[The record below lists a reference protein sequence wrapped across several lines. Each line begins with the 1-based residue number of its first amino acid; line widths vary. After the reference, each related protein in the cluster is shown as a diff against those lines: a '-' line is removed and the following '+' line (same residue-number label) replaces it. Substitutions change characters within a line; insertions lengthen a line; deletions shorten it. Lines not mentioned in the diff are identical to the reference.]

1 MNLVSIV
8 ILGLSIAMLLH
19 YTLFYDYGRAYLAA
33 MYHPG
38 QPQSYREL
46 LTRHW
51 NRGVGW
57 IIRKMGK
64 EDLEKLEKVELTPR
78 EYVLLSLGIPALGL
92 IFGLIIGVVLHL
104 KVKLSL
110 SFVVAFVLLGVL
122 AGYLVLRVA
131 IIMVLDTYQT
141 QLKNTLPELINN
153 LKVNIIAGDT
163 IEQAFRSAAE
173 FISGPL
179 EKIVITI
186 MRWSDGETSFAE
198 ALDRMIRQTDDT
210 DLHSVLQRIQTYHL
224 SGITDRNNVF
234 DEMAEDMMRISA
246 DRQESDLEALE
257 IKLTM
262 LMLGGMIGNTIRL
275 GIPVAELAFKNLLK

>member
-46 LTRHW
+46 LTRYW

-92 IFGLIIGVVLHL
+92 VLGLIIGVVLHM

-110 SFVVAFVLLGVL
+110 SFIVVFVLLGVL

-186 MRWSDGETSFAE
+186 MRWSDGEMSFAE

-224 SGITDRNNVF
+224 SGITDRNSAF

-246 DRQESDLEALE
+246 DRQESALEALE

-275 GIPVAELAFKNLLK
+275 GIPVGALAFKNLLK